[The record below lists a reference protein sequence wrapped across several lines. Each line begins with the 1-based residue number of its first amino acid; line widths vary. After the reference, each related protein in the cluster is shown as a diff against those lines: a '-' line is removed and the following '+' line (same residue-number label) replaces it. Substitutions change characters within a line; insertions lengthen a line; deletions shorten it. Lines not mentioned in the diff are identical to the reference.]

1 MKNTRN
7 TICPTFLFACE
18 TKHREIFFQCQFGDK
33 DNTARARWVGEFFF
47 FCVSVKTRSKR
58 KKRKKKII
66 FEEPIKRPFSLERS
80 LSWFPFL
87 LSTLSRLSTSAMPAA
102 RRLRASG
109 SSSSTLS
116 SAAARKRK
124 HGSFSGVA
132 ALSSLMAVM
141 TLLLLLFASPSPALA
156 SGERRSLLQKMVS
169 LSSL

>member
-1 MKNTRN
+1 M
-7 TICPTFLFACE
+7 
-18 TKHREIFFQCQFGDK
+18 
-33 DNTARARWVGEFFF
+33 
-47 FCVSVKTRSKR
+47 CVSVKTRSKR

-66 FEEPIKRPFSLERS
+66 FEEPIRRLFPLERS

-87 LSTLSRLSTSAMPAA
+87 LSTLLRLSTSAMPAA

-109 SSSSTLS
+109 SSSSSSTLS

>member
-1 MKNTRN
+1 M
-7 TICPTFLFACE
+7 
-18 TKHREIFFQCQFGDK
+18 
-33 DNTARARWVGEFFF
+33 
-47 FCVSVKTRSKR
+47 CVSVKTRSKR

-66 FEEPIKRPFSLERS
+66 FEEPIRRPFSLERS

-87 LSTLSRLSTSAMPAA
+87 LSTLLRLSTSAMPAA
-102 RRLRASG
+102 CLASG

-132 ALSSLMAVM
+132 ALSSLMVVM

>member
-1 MKNTRN
+1 M
-7 TICPTFLFACE
+7 
-18 TKHREIFFQCQFGDK
+18 
-33 DNTARARWVGEFFF
+33 
-47 FCVSVKTRSKR
+47 SVKTRSKR

-66 FEEPIKRPFSLERS
+66 FEEPIRRPFSLERS

-102 RRLRASG
+102 CLASG

-132 ALSSLMAVM
+132 ALSSMMAVM